1 MKKQRI
7 AILVLIIVIAL
18 SISGCKRRVI
28 GNSYATYSES
38 TSSSSTEENLKFIT
52 ANKLSLKISSLISS
66 GEISSK
72 IDVGNTRY
80 EITKMEE
87 NDGTYTV
94 YGNGYFYD
102 VYVVGP
108 VAVAVRDVID
118 DDGELVSGV
127 VGILQVV
134 FAGAC
139 DQNHD
144 HDHGGEKPEDN
155 SLFLFRLPRRRSFCD
170 DLALVGLWQRLSSFG
185 AECGG
190 SGVFLAAIRTIHL
203 FPSLT
208 WCSYGFSAEAP

>member
-102 VYVVGP
+102 VYGKLCEATSKSTSSYSFTFYVTVDSNS
-108 VAVAVRDVID
+108 RTDCVI
-118 DDGELVSGV
+118 
-127 VGILQVV
+127 
-134 FAGAC
+134 
-139 DQNHD
+139 NY
-144 HDHGGEKPEDN
+144 K
-155 SLFLFRLPRRRSFCD
+155 
-170 DLALVGLWQRLSSFG
+170 
-185 AECGG
+185 
-190 SGVFLAAIRTIHL
+190 
-203 FPSLT
+203 
-208 WCSYGFSAEAP
+208 